1 MANYA
6 QTVNVIGAIKTTQ
19 TASAFETTG
28 LVLKLYRN
36 QFGTVPVK
44 IESTNPNLDISAALT
59 EDQSALTVAVVNM
72 DSIPQSLQIDLGEIK
87 TGKQGQQWV
96 IQNAD
101 PEAYNTPGEEPKVVI
116 EEQQLD
122 FSKKVMEVPG
132 YSVKMIKVGLEK

>member
-19 TASAFETTG
+19 TAAAFETTG

-59 EDQSALTVAVVNM
+59 EDQSTLTVAVVNM
-72 DSIPQSLQIDLGEIK
+72 DSIPQSIKLDLGEIK
-87 TGKQGQQWV
+87 CAIQAQQWV
-96 IQNAD
+96 IQNSN
-101 PEAYNTPGEEPKVVI
+101 PEAFNTPGEQPQVVI
-116 EEQQLD
+116 EEQVLD